1 MNYRAKTL
9 KSVFGILTLACAL
22 AGSPLAATA
31 QKGGGGAGGGS
42 GGGSGGGAVITVV
55 PIKMN
60 NYATPFNGVLSQG
73 TVTFSYSKDSLTQ
86 SMDIK
91 VSNINVPDGTE
102 MQVESL
108 EAIRVTGR
116 CWHYEP
122 YFYKM
127 TIIGGKGSLNFST
140 DRGEFVP
147 MVDPNKGWTQ
157 VIVSDTAS
165 FVRLMDGFL
174 PFKGIL

>member
-9 KSVFGILTLACAL
+9 RSVFGILALACAI
-22 AGSPLAATA
+22 AGSPLAAIA

-42 GGGSGGGAVITVV
+42 GGGGGAVIAVV

-60 NYATPFNGVLSQG
+60 NYATPFNGVLPQG
-73 TVTFSYSKDSLTQ
+73 TVTFSYSKDGLTR

-91 VSNINVPDGTE
+91 VSNVKVPDGTE

-127 TIIGGKGSLNFST
+127 TIIGGQGSLNFST
-140 DRGEFVP
+140 DRAEFVP
-147 MVDPNKGWTQ
+147 MVEPNKGWTQ
-157 VIVSDTAS
+157 VIVSDTVT
-165 FVRLMDGFL
+165 FVRLMDGLL